1 MVVVWWWCGGG
12 VVVVWW
18 WCGGSVT
25 IYKTHS
31 KFLLFREF
39 FQPLFPKNQSSR
51 DCMAGRGWCAML
63 HAWHGA
69 CVLSSYQKQLKL
81 HCEYSYA

>member
-1 MVVVWWWCGGG
+1 M
-12 VVVVWW
+12 
-18 WCGGSVT
+18 T

-39 FQPLFPKNQSSR
+39 FQPLFPMNQSSR

-69 CVLSSYQKQLKL
+69 CVLSSYQKQLKRHSIVNIHML
-81 HCEYSYA
+81 ETLFSLIYFLN